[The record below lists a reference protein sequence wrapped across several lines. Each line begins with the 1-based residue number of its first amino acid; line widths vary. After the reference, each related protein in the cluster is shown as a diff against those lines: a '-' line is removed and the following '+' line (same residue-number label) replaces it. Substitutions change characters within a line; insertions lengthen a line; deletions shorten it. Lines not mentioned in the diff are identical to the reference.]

1 VICHLD
7 TQVVVWL
14 SEGQVER
21 LPAAAQ
27 AAIEEAEVVV
37 SPMVLLELGYLHEIK
52 RILKSPLALLDELQH
67 RIGLTVRD
75 QSFAAVMH
83 TALFEDWTCDPFDR
97 VIVAHARS
105 DGEARLVT
113 SDSKIREH
121 YLRAVW

>member
-1 VICHLD
+1 MISHLD
-7 TQVVVWL
+7 TQAMVWL
-14 SEGQVER
+14 SGGQVEK

-27 AAIEEAEVVV
+27 AAIEESDVVV
-37 SPMVLLELGYLHEIK
+37 SPMVLLELAYLYKIK
-52 RILKSPLALLDELQH
+52 RIVKPPLALLDELRH

-75 QSFAAVMH
+75 HSFAGVMH
-83 TALFEDWTCDPFDR
+83 TALFEDWTRDPFDR

-121 YLRAVW
+121 YSPAVW

>member
-7 TQVVVWL
+7 TQVMVWL
-14 SEGQVER
+14 CDGQVER
-21 LPAAAQ
+21 LPARAQ
-27 AAIEEAEVVV
+27 AAIEESDVVV
-37 SPMVLLELGYLHEIK
+37 SPMVLLELGYLHAIK
-52 RILKSPLALLDELQH
+52 RIGKPPLALVDELQR

-75 QSFAAVMH
+75 HSFAAVMH
-83 TALFEDWTCDPFDR
+83 TALFEDWTRDPFDR

-121 YLRAVW
+121 YLQAVW